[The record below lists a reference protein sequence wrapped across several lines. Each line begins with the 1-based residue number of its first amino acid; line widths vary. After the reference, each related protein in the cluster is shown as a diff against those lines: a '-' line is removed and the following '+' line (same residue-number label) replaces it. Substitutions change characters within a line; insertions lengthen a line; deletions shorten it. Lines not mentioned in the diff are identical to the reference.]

1 MDWICDPSIQWAT
14 SQQSITTNNNSDECQ
29 RDMLR
34 KRRWSQKVTY
44 YIALI
49 QEADDKTLAILSAF

>member
-44 YIALI
+44 YMI
-49 QEADDKTLAILSAF
+49 QFI